1 MLFLIS
7 LLPLLRP
14 PLVAVKLLRWLLL
27 LVCASLDTFDVL
39 VVELDILDRLLDTLL
54 VVVVVLGLSS
64 RLPILLPAK
73 NVKYIN
79 DLALQN
85 KGFVNR

>member
-54 VVVVVLGLSS
+54 VVVVVLVLSS
-64 RLPILLPAK
+64 LLPILLPEK
-73 NVKYIN
+73 IVKYDIN
-79 DLALQN
+79 
-85 KGFVNR
+85 